1 MNRELKMQ
9 NIIERLTNAT
19 DREIGI
25 IEAFTHGLGIVAASD
40 SEVRDRA
47 VLMAATAQ
55 EMYQMPLE
63 RLRMLYVT
71 AKVWADHTANDE
83 AEQYGKH

>member
-25 IEAFTHGLGIVAASD
+25 IEAFTHGLGSATAGE

-63 RLRMLYVT
+63 RLRMLYIT
-71 AKVWADHTANDE
+71 ANVWAEKEH
-83 AEQYGKH
+83 EQGDGGEENE